1 MQTITL
7 NAVTRV
13 IGAKRDLKAIRRA
26 GNVPC
31 IIYGNGAEHKDIAV
45 ALAEIQKITD
55 TPKSFIIHVEL
66 EGKTIPCILH
76 DAQYDPITDKPIHV
90 DFLAIS
96 EGKPVEIA
104 IPIKVTGNAEGV
116 KQGGRLRI
124 GVRKVKVNGPIDKLP
139 DEIEIDVTPLAVGKA
154 IYAGDLADEGC
165 KIASPKKLMVCEVK
179 MTRNVVSQEAA
190 AEGAAPAEGAA
201 APAAAPAEAAK

>member
-7 NAVTRV
+7 KAASRV

-31 IIYGNGAEHKDIAV
+31 IIYGNGSEHKDIHI
-45 ALAEIQKITD
+45 ALADLQKITD
-55 TPKSFIIHVEL
+55 TPKSYIVHVDL
-66 EGKTIPCILH
+66 EGTVIPCILH
-76 DAQYDPITDKPIHV
+76 DAQYDPITDQPIHA
-90 DFLAIS
+90 DFLAIAD
-96 EGKPVEIA
+96 GKPVEIA
-104 IPIKVTGNAEGV
+104 IPIKIVGNAEGV

-124 GVRKVKVNGPIDKLP
+124 GVRKVKVNGPLDKLP
-139 DEIEIDVTPLAVGKA
+139 DEIEVDVTTLGVGKA
-154 IYAGDLADEGC
+154 IYAGELTVADC

-190 AEGAAPAEGAA
+190 QEANAE
-201 APAAAPAEAAK
+201 AAPAEAAK

>member
-31 IIYGNGAEHKDIAV
+31 IIYGNGAEHKDIAI
-45 ALAEIQKITD
+45 ALAEVQKITD
-55 TPKSFIIHVEL
+55 TPKSFIINVEL
-66 EGKTIPCILH
+66 EGKVIPCILH

-90 DFLAIS
+90 DFLAIA

-104 IPIKVTGNAEGV
+104 VPIKVTGNAEGV
-116 KQGGRLRI
+116 KQGGRLRV
-124 GVRKVKVNGPIDKLP
+124 GVRKVKVNGPLDKLP

-154 IYAGDLADEGC
+154 IYAGDLVVEGC

-190 AEGAAPAEGAA
+190 AEGAAAPAEGAA
-201 APAAAPAEAAK
+201 AAPAAEPAK